1 MKKLKNVWNV
11 ILKVL
16 TNVRT
21 HTEKLLVPKIEFSP
35 FSTFSHKNRKG
46 LEDGGKTFSD
56 HMMKLKVVEHQK
68 LKALTYVRTHVEE
81 LLVSKI

>member
-1 MKKLKNVWNV
+1 MGHLRTPPEELLVQKGKNGVFGHTCMKKLKNVWNV

-46 LEDGGKTFSD
+46 L
-56 HMMKLKVVEHQK
+56 
-68 LKALTYVRTHVEE
+68 
-81 LLVSKI
+81 